1 MKRKYLVGLVALLL
15 AAASSVGLYQLYAG
29 AEEKVETSFRP
40 NVVIDASD
48 YPQLTAQQLVQ
59 LSQADESGTVTA
71 VSFSDEAAMRDLQ
84 PGIYTANVAIQ
95 ISFNQEITR
104 TVTIN
109 VWDKQGPDIT
119 VPKTVTVTTGA
130 EFPVEKYSVSDA
142 VDGKIASEDLSVTG
156 YDANKLGQQRVTLA
170 ATDQAGNKT
179 TAHVSVKVLAA
190 EADTSLTAANEE
202 NDASES
208 PETSEAATA
217 ESNET
222 VASTRATTPEATTTT
237 SEDEATTTVTE
248 ATSTSQSEI
257 KEEVETEATTETTT
271 ETATAV
277 TTNEETETTASANEE
292 ASVAIETSVLKFAGV
307 TVPFGQSNGASAAPG
322 SGAGTWMGSGSVSD
336 GAPTHFIGHNPGD
349 FAGVMSLDVGS
360 TITVVDASGASRTY
374 TVYEVLD
381 VTDEGYNNRNLQDD
395 VLPRMLYD
403 GGERISLQTCISDTV
418 NRCVL
423 AR

>member
-71 VSFSDEAAMRDLQ
+71 VSFSDEAAMRDLR
-84 PGIYTANVAIQ
+84 PGIYTANVTIQ
-95 ISFNQEITR
+95 LSFNQEITR

-119 VPKTVTVTTGA
+119 VPKTVTVTAGA

-142 VDGKIASEDLSVTG
+142 VDGKIASEDLSITG
-156 YDANKLGQQRVTLA
+156 YDANQVGQQKVTLT

-202 NDASES
+202 NEASEA

-222 VASTRATTPEATTTT
+222 VASTRATTPEVTTTT

-257 KEEVETEATTETTT
+257 KEEVETEATTAT
-271 ETATAV
+271 ETAA
-277 TTNEETETTASANEE
+277 TTNQETETTASANEE
-292 ASVAIETSVLKFAGV
+292 ASVATETSVLKFAGA
-307 TVPFGQSNGASAAPG
+307 TVLFGQSNGASAAPG

-349 FAGVMSLDVGS
+349 FAGVMSLDVGA

>member
-95 ISFNQEITR
+95 LSFNQEITR

-119 VPKTVTVTTGA
+119 VPKTVTVTAGA

-142 VDGKIASEDLSVTG
+142 VDGKIASEDLSITG
-156 YDANKLGQQRVTLA
+156 YDANQVGQQKVTLT

-202 NDASES
+202 NEASET
-208 PETSEAATA
+208 PETSEVATA

-237 SEDEATTTVTE
+237 SEDVATTTVTE
-248 ATSTSQSEI
+248 ATRTSQSES
-257 KEEVETEATTETTT
+257 KAEAETEATTAT
-271 ETATAV
+271 ETAA
-277 TTNEETETTASANEE
+277 TTNQETETTTITNEE
-292 ASVAIETSVLKFAGV
+292 SPVVTETSVLKFAGG

-336 GAPTHFIGHNPGD
+336 GALTHFIGHNPGD
-349 FAGVMSLDVGS
+349 FAGVMSLDVGA

>member
-95 ISFNQEITR
+95 LSFNQEITR

-156 YDANKLGQQRVTLA
+156 YDANKLGQQKVTLA
-170 ATDQAGNKT
+170 ATDQAGNIT
-179 TAHVSVKVLAA
+179 TANVSVKVVAA
-190 EADTSLTAANEE
+190 ETDSSVNTDTEATEA
-202 NDASES
+202 
-208 PETSEAATA
+208 PETSEVATA

-237 SEDEATTTVTE
+237 SEDVATTTVTE
-248 ATSTSQSEI
+248 ATRTSQSES
-257 KEEVETEATTETTT
+257 KAEAETEATTAT
-271 ETATAV
+271 ETAA
-277 TTNEETETTASANEE
+277 TTNQETETTTITNEE
-292 ASVAIETSVLKFAGV
+292 SPVVTETSVLKFAGG

-336 GAPTHFIGHNPGD
+336 GALTHFIGHNPGD
-349 FAGVMSLDVGS
+349 FAGVMSLDVGA

>member
-1 MKRKYLVGLVALLL
+1 MKRKYLVGLVALLS

-59 LSQADESGTVTA
+59 LSQADGSGTVTA

-95 ISFNQEITR
+95 LSFNQEITR

-119 VPKTVTVTTGA
+119 VPKTVTVTAGA
-130 EFPVEKYSVSDA
+130 EFPVAKFPVSDA

-156 YDANKLGQQRVTLA
+156 YDANKLGQQKVTLA

-190 EADTSLTAANEE
+190 EADTSLTTANEE
-202 NDASES
+202 NEASEA

-248 ATSTSQSEI
+248 ATRTSQSES
-257 KEEVETEATTETTT
+257 KAEAETEATTAT
-271 ETATAV
+271 ETAA
-277 TTNEETETTASANEE
+277 TTNQETETTTITNEE
-292 ASVAIETSVLKFAGV
+292 SPVVTETSVLKFAGV

-349 FAGVMSLDVGS
+349 FAGVMSLDVGA

>member
-95 ISFNQEITR
+95 LSFNQEITR

-237 SEDEATTTVTE
+237 SEDVATTTVTE
-248 ATSTSQSEI
+248 ATRTSQSES
-257 KEEVETEATTETTT
+257 KAEAETEATTAT
-271 ETATAV
+271 ETAA
-277 TTNEETETTASANEE
+277 TTNQETETTTITNEE
-292 ASVAIETSVLKFAGV
+292 SPVVTETSVLKFAGG

-349 FAGVMSLDVGS
+349 FAGVMSLGVGS

>member
-95 ISFNQEITR
+95 LSFNQEITR

-119 VPKTVTVTTGA
+119 VPKTVTVTAGA
-130 EFPVEKYSVSDA
+130 EFPVAKFPVSDA

-156 YDANKLGQQRVTLA
+156 YDANQVGQQKVTLT

-202 NDASES
+202 NEASET

-217 ESNET
+217 ESKET
-222 VASTRATTPEATTTT
+222 VASTRDTTPEVTTTT

-257 KEEVETEATTETTT
+257 KEEVETEATTAT
-271 ETATAV
+271 ETAA
-277 TTNEETETTASANEE
+277 TTNQETETTASANEE
-292 ASVAIETSVLKFAGV
+292 ASVVTETSVLKFAGV

-322 SGAGTWMGSGSVSD
+322 SGTGTWMGSGSVSD

-349 FAGVMSLDVGS
+349 FARVMSLDVGS

>member
-95 ISFNQEITR
+95 LSFNQEITR

-109 VWDKQGPDIT
+109 VWDKQGPDII
-119 VPKTVTVTTGA
+119 VPKTVTVTAGT
-130 EFPVEKYSVSDA
+130 EFPVAKFPVSDA
-142 VDGKIASEDLSVTG
+142 VDGKIASEDLSITG
-156 YDANKLGQQRVTLA
+156 YDANQVGQQKVTLT

-222 VASTRATTPEATTTT
+222 VASTRATTPEVTTTT

-257 KEEVETEATTETTT
+257 KEEVETEATAATETAATTNQETETTT
-271 ETATAV
+271 I
-277 TTNEETETTASANEE
+277 TNEESPVVT
-292 ASVAIETSVLKFAGV
+292 ETSVLKFAGA
-307 TVPFGQSNGASAAPG
+307 TVLFGQSNGASAAPG

-349 FAGVMSLDVGS
+349 FAGVMSLDVGA

>member
-71 VSFSDEAAMRDLQ
+71 VSFSDEAAMRDLR
-84 PGIYTANVAIQ
+84 PGIYTANVTIQ
-95 ISFNQEITR
+95 LSFNQEITR

-119 VPKTVTVTTGA
+119 VPKTVTVTAGT
-130 EFPVEKYSVSDA
+130 EFPVAKFPVSDA

-156 YDANKLGQQRVTLA
+156 YDANKLGQQKVTLA

-179 TAHVSVKVLAA
+179 TAHVSMKVLAA
-190 EADTSLTAANEE
+190 EADNSLTDANEE
-202 NDASES
+202 NEASET

-222 VASTRATTPEATTTT
+222 VASTRDTTPEVTTTT

-257 KEEVETEATTETTT
+257 KEEVETEATTAT
-271 ETATAV
+271 ETAV
-277 TTNEETETTASANEE
+277 TTNQETETTTTASEE
-292 ASVAIETSVLKFAGV
+292 SPVVTETSVLKFAGG

-349 FAGVMSLDVGS
+349 FAGVMSLDVGA

>member
-95 ISFNQEITR
+95 LSFNQEITR

-202 NDASES
+202 NEASEA

-237 SEDEATTTVTE
+237 SEDVATTTVTE
-248 ATSTSQSEI
+248 ATRTSQSEI
-257 KEEVETEATTETTT
+257 KEEVETEATT

-292 ASVAIETSVLKFAGV
+292 ASVAIETSVLKFAGA

-349 FAGVMSLDVGS
+349 FAGVMSLGVGS

>member
-95 ISFNQEITR
+95 LSFNQEITR

-119 VPKTVTVTTGA
+119 VPKTVTVTAGA

-142 VDGKIASEDLSVTG
+142 ADGKIASEDLSITG
-156 YDANKLGQQRVTLA
+156 YDANQVGQQKVTLT

-237 SEDEATTTVTE
+237 SEDVATTTVTE
-248 ATSTSQSEI
+248 ATRTSQSEI
-257 KEEVETEATTETTT
+257 KEEVETEATTAT
-271 ETATAV
+271 ETAA
-277 TTNEETETTASANEE
+277 TTNQETETTASANEE

-307 TVPFGQSNGASAAPG
+307 TVPFGQSNGASTAPG

-349 FAGVMSLDVGS
+349 FAGVMSLDVGA

>member
-71 VSFSDEAAMRDLQ
+71 VSFSDEAAMRDLR
-84 PGIYTANVAIQ
+84 PGIYTANVTIQ
-95 ISFNQEITR
+95 LSFNQEITR

-109 VWDKQGPDIT
+109 VWDKQGPDII
-119 VPKTVTVTTGA
+119 VPKTVTVTAGA

-142 VDGKIASEDLSVTG
+142 VDGKIASEDLSITG
-156 YDANKLGQQRVTLA
+156 YDANQVGQQKVTLT

-222 VASTRATTPEATTTT
+222 VASTRVTTPEATTTT

-248 ATSTSQSEI
+248 ATRTSQSES
-257 KEEVETEATTETTT
+257 KAEAEPKAATATETATTTNQETETTT
-271 ETATAV
+271 T
-277 TTNEETETTASANEE
+277 ANEE
-292 ASVAIETSVLKFAGV
+292 SPVVTETSVLKFAGA
-307 TVPFGQSNGASAAPG
+307 TVLFGQSNGASAAPG

-349 FAGVMSLDVGS
+349 FAGVMSLDVGA

>member
-95 ISFNQEITR
+95 LSFNQEITR

-119 VPKTVTVTTGA
+119 VPKTVTVTAGA
-130 EFPVEKYSVSDA
+130 EFPVAKFPVSDA

-156 YDANKLGQQRVTLA
+156 YDANQVGQQKVTLA

-222 VASTRATTPEATTTT
+222 VASTRVTTPEATTTT

-257 KEEVETEATTETTT
+257 KEEVETEATTAT
-271 ETATAV
+271 ETAA
-277 TTNEETETTASANEE
+277 TTNQETETTASANEE
-292 ASVAIETSVLKFAGV
+292 ASVVTETSVLKFAGG

-349 FAGVMSLDVGS
+349 FAGVMSLDVGA

>member
-95 ISFNQEITR
+95 LSFNQEITR

-119 VPKTVTVTTGA
+119 VPKTVTVTAGA
-130 EFPVEKYSVSDA
+130 EFPVAKFPVSDA

-156 YDANKLGQQRVTLA
+156 YDANQVGQQKVTLA

-202 NDASES
+202 NEASETT
-208 PETSEAATA
+208 ETSEAATA
-217 ESNET
+217 ESKET
-222 VASTRATTPEATTTT
+222 VASTRDTTPEVTTTT

-257 KEEVETEATTETTT
+257 KEEVETEATTAT
-271 ETATAV
+271 ETAV
-277 TTNEETETTASANEE
+277 TTNQETETTTTASEE
-292 ASVAIETSVLKFAGV
+292 SPVVTETSVLKFAGG

-349 FAGVMSLDVGS
+349 FAGVMSLDVGA